1 MQPERQ
7 LAELMAIGSF
17 RSFWLANLLSNL
29 GTSAYMMAISWLT
42 VRNYGAAGIGILTL
56 GYGIPQF
63 LLQLVGGST
72 SDRHN
77 RKLLFF
83 TTESSLMLASLV
95 LLLVSFR
102 GLVPLWL
109 LVAVQV
115 VNGTIAAFD
124 TPARTA
130 LIGEMVRQ
138 EKLVIAQQTYSVSS
152 SLTSIFGPALGGVLL
167 SLGTGEGSHEE
178 YAFLFNT
185 LSFVPLLACVPCLPR
200 GSQQLSGSKAP
211 VSFLTSL
218 REGLSFVQ
226 HQRSVGTLLQLLAV
240 VMLLGMPFQTLLP
253 IFVHSHL
260 SLTTGHG
267 FYAAL
272 LSAVGLGAFLG
283 SLLGMQLGEG
293 TRPGRLL
300 FSCCVG
306 LGLAILLLCASRVV
320 HWASLAAFLAGGCGT
335 LAINLDNA
343 LISGLTPMAMQGR
356 VASIANLSKSLQ
368 AFTAAA
374 ASGLIHLIAHKA
386 ATPAGYLEVQVPL
399 ALLLVIAGLVLRPGL
414 WRLGRPNPAAVQ
426 LS

>member
-1 MQPERQ
+1 MQPERE
-7 LAELMAIGSF
+7 LAELMAIGPF

-29 GTSAYMMAISWLT
+29 GTSAYVMAITWLT
-42 VRNYGAAGIGILTL
+42 VRNYGAAGIGMLAL

-63 LLQLVGGST
+63 LMQLVGGST
-72 SDRHN
+72 SDRYN
-77 RKLLFF
+77 RKLLFLS
-83 TTESSLMLASLV
+83 TESIMMLSSLV
-95 LLLVSFR
+95 LLLASTS
-102 GLVPLWL
+102 GMVPLWL
-109 LVAVQV
+109 LVGVQV

-130 LIGEMVRQ
+130 LIGEMVPQ
-138 EKLVIAQQTYSVSS
+138 EDLVIAQETYSLAS
-152 SLTSIFGPALGGVLL
+152 SLTSIFGPVLGGVLL
-167 SLGTGEGSHEE
+167 SIGSNERSHEE

-185 LSFVPLLACVPCLPR
+185 LSFVPLLVCIPFLPR
-200 GSQQLSGSKAP
+200 SNRRVNSGK
-211 VSFLTSL
+211 VRVDFLTSL
-218 REGLSFVQ
+218 REGLSFVR
-226 HQRSVGTLLQLLAV
+226 HQRSVSTLLQLLAV

-260 SLTTGHG
+260 SLSTGHS

-293 TRPGRLL
+293 SRPGRLL
-300 FSCCVG
+300 FICSVG
-306 LGLAILLLCASRVV
+306 LGLAIVLLCASRVV

-343 LISGLTPMAMQGR
+343 LISGLTPTAMQGR

-374 ASGLIHLIAHKA
+374 ASGLIHLLSHKL
-386 ATPAGYLEVQVPL
+386 TPAGYLEVQVPL
-399 ALLLVIAGLVLRPGL
+399 ALLLVISALVLRPGL
-414 WRLGRPNPAAVQ
+414 WRLGRPAPTAAQ
-426 LS
+426 AT